1 MLKRFV
7 NGYFHIFCVGIIL
20 SQWQNCA
27 VFAKTKNASDLA
39 KLNKQ
44 IEEKKKA
51 TALIEKQKQQLAVEI
66 RTTQKKMVEIAN
78 NVKEY
83 EKKLY
88 DYDKQLSSL
97 KARER
102 ELNKKIEQNNNDLI
116 KIIAVFENI
125 SQVPQGYLIA
135 SPSKIDV
142 VFNSSILLKTLVDE
156 LNYSKKR
163 ATDDL
168 NELIALRDNINKAKL
183 SIYTL
188 NNKVKGEKDKI
199 SNLIKSK
206 KSTQQKLNAEQIKT
220 KKEMS
225 KLIAESKTIEDFLKK
240 AERLRKERESK
251 RKKSADTS
259 VPTSPKSKPTFRI
272 SSGTAPL
279 PVSGVISTYF
289 GEERASGVRS
299 KGIYLKVLNSSQVIS
314 PTDAEVVFSGSF
326 YGYKNLL
333 ILHSST
339 DNHYIIM
346 GGLSSIFADEG
357 QTLLA
362 GEPVGE
368 TGSDDF
374 YIEIRD
380 RETPINPLQY
390 FKL

>member
-1 MLKRFV
+1 MLV
-7 NGYFHIFCVGIIL
+7 QVYPSVV
-20 SQWQNCA
+20 S
-27 VFAKTKNASDLA
+27 AKTKDATDLA

-51 TALIEKQKQQLAVEI
+51 NALIEKQKRQLAEEI
-66 RTTQKKMVEIAN
+66 RSTQKKMVSIAN

-97 KARER
+97 QARER
-102 ELNKKIEQNNNDLI
+102 DLNKKIAQNNKEII

-125 SQVPQGYLIA
+125 SLVPQGYLIA
-135 SPSKIDV
+135 SPSKADV
-142 VFNSSILLKTLVDE
+142 IFNSSILLKTLVEE

-163 ATDDL
+163 AADDL
-168 NELIALRDNINKAKL
+168 NELIELKNNINKAKL
-183 SIYTL
+183 SIFTL

-199 SNLIKSK
+199 SNLIKTK

-220 KKEMS
+220 KQEMT

-240 AERLRKERESK
+240 AERLRKDKEIQK
-251 RKKSADTS
+251 KKSGTEPPPRQT
-259 VPTSPKSKPTFRI
+259 VHL
-272 SSGTAPL
+272 SSWAAPL

-289 GEERASGVRS
+289 GEEKTSGVKS
-299 KGIYLKVLNSSQVIS
+299 KGIYIKVLGSSQVIS
-314 PTDAEVVFSGSF
+314 PTDAEVVFAGSF

-333 ILHSST
+333 ILHSSF

-368 TGSDDF
+368 TGSGDF
-374 YIEIRD
+374 YIEIRNK
-380 RETPINPLQY
+380 ETPINPLEY

>member
-1 MLKRFV
+1 MFKIFLNRCFYV
-7 NGYFHIFCVGIIL
+7 FCSIFIIEHICISI
-20 SQWQNCA
+20 A
-27 VFAKTKNASDLA
+27 FAKPKNATDLA

-44 IEEKKKA
+44 IEEKKK
-51 TALIEKQKQQLAVEI
+51 TNALIERQKQQLAEEI
-66 RTTQKKMVEIAN
+66 RSTQQKMVLIAN

-102 ELNKKIEQNNNDLI
+102 DLNKKIAQNNNDLI

-125 SQVPQGYLIA
+125 SLVPQGYLIA
-135 SPSKIDV
+135 SPSKADV
-142 VFNSSILLKTLVDE
+142 IFNSSILLKTLIDE
-156 LNYSKKR
+156 LNYSKQR
-163 ATDDL
+163 AAEDL
-168 NELIALRDNINKAKL
+168 NELIELRNNINTAKL

-206 KSTQQKLNAEQIKT
+206 KSTQKKLNAEQIKN

-225 KLIAESKTIEDFLKK
+225 KLIAESKTIEDYLKK
-240 AERLRKERESK
+240 AERLRKNKESQ
-251 RKKSADTS
+251 KKKDEQVVAKKQTS
-259 VPTSPKSKPTFRI
+259 YL
-272 SSGTAPL
+272 SSGSIPL

-289 GEERASGVRS
+289 GEEKTPGVKS
-299 KGIYLKVLNSSQVIS
+299 KGIYLKVLNASQVIS
-314 PTDAEVVFSGSF
+314 PTDAEVVFAGSF

-333 ILHSST
+333 ILHSSS
-339 DNHYIIM
+339 DGHYVIM

-368 TGSDDF
+368 TDSSDF
-374 YIEIRD
+374 YIEIRNK
-380 RETPINPLQY
+380 ETPINPLQY

>member
-1 MLKRFV
+1 MFKRFLNSHFYRYSV
-7 NGYFHIFCVGIIL
+7 CIIL
-20 SQWQNCA
+20 TQWLNCA
-27 VFAKTKNASDLA
+27 TFATTKNAEGLA
-39 KLNKQ
+39 KINKQ

-51 TALIEKQKQQLAVEI
+51 NALLEKQKQQLAAEI
-66 RTTQKKMVEIAN
+66 RSTQQKMVSIAN

-97 KARER
+97 KIRER
-102 ELNKKIEQNNNDLI
+102 DLNKKIEQNNNDLL

-125 SQVPQGYLIA
+125 SQVPTGYLIA

-142 VFNSSILLKTLVDE
+142 VFNSSILLKTLVEE
-156 LNYSKKR
+156 LNEAKKH

-168 NELIALRDNINKAKL
+168 NELIALRDSINKAKL

-199 SNLIKSK
+199 SNLIKAK
-206 KSTQQKLNAEQIKT
+206 KSTQQKLNAEQVKT

-225 KLIAESKTIEDFLKK
+225 RLIAESKTIDEFLKK
-240 AERLRKERESK
+240 AERLRKEQERK
-251 RKKSADTS
+251 NKKSDVVKT
-259 VPTSPKSKPTFRI
+259 KPI
-272 SSGTAPL
+272 SSHFSTGISPL

-289 GEERASGVRS
+289 GEERASGVKS
-299 KGIYLKVLNSSQVIS
+299 KGIYIKVLNSSQVIS

-368 TGSDDF
+368 TGSGDF
-374 YIEIRD
+374 YIEIRKK
-380 RETPINPLQY
+380 ETPINPLNY
-390 FKL
+390 FRI